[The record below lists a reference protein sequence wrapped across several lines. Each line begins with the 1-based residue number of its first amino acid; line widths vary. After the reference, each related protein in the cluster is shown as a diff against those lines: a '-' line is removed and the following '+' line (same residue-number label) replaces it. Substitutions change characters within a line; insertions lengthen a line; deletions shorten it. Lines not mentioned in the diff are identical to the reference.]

1 MTRLSPTSDNWKPST
16 KSPCLMRIGPA
27 ACAIFPGEAGP
38 APPSCKIACRV
49 LPMIAVPSNII
60 PRILWNALELA
71 SDSRLAPAP
80 RSGSKRFLL
89 MMISVLT
96 VRSRLASGAD
106 FSTADGNLV

>member
-1 MTRLSPTSDNWKPST
+1 M
-16 KSPCLMRIGPA
+16 
-27 ACAIFPGEAGP
+27 FPGKAGP